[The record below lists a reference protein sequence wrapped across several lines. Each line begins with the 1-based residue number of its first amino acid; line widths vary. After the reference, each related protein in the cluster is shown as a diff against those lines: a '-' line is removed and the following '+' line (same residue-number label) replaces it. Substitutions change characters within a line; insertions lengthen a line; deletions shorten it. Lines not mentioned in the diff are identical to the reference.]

1 MLLSIITIN
10 YNNLAGLKKTAESI
24 VNQTYT
30 NYEWII
36 IDGGSTDGS
45 KEVIES
51 LTSDS
56 LTSNLI
62 SYWCS
67 EPDKG
72 IFNAMNKGITHAT
85 GKWVNFMNSGDV
97 FNNKNTL
104 INIFTK
110 EYDCDVIYG
119 DCYLDFSGRKE
130 LRRHHHPVDL
140 FDLIAHPLCHQA
152 MFYKTVLL
160 QNCGYD
166 ETLPYTADCVKN
178 IEMLAKG
185 YKFHYIDNIV
195 CVFAKNGVSSMSSD
209 SHQEEFHRGIKK
221 HVPEYAL
228 DLVWRLL
235 PYADGHLYHRLDNIL
250 KRNNVITLFVKGVL
264 ALWGRNS

>member
-10 YNNLAGLKKTAESI
+10 YNNLSGLKKTAQSI
-24 VNQTYT
+24 MDQTYT
-30 NYEWII
+30 DYEWII

-51 LTSDS
+51 LASNP
-56 LTSNLI
+56 LTSNRI

-67 EPDKG
+67 EHDKG
-72 IFNAMNKGITHAT
+72 IFNAMNKGIAHAT
-85 GKWVNFMNSGDV
+85 GEWINFMNSGDI
-97 FNNKNTL
+97 FNTPDTL
-104 INIFTK
+104 NDIFSK
-110 EYDCDVIYG
+110 EYDADVIYG

-152 MFYKTVLL
+152 MFYKTRILRK
-160 QNCGYD
+160 CGYD

-178 IEMLAKG
+178 IELLTKG
-185 YKFHYIDNIV
+185 CIFHYIDDIV
-195 CVFAKNGVSSMSSD
+195 CVFDKTGVSSTSAD
-209 SHQEEFHRGIKK
+209 SHKEEFHRGIKK

-235 PYADGHLYHRLDNIL
+235 PFVDGHIYRRLNNIM
-250 KRNNVITLFVKGVL
+250 KKNNFISFIVKGIL
-264 ALWGRNS
+264 SLCGK